1 MLITIRRASSHV
13 NRCITLR
20 RPGFVLKIGHTQA
33 PARSCL
39 QTLFRYDA
47 GETFP
52 NRRRKSCVALQS
64 QSLSLRRRSI
74 LARRMFYWRRL
85 QQLQTSLLLFKDF
98 QPPSLQ
104 LSRIAC
110 CLATRSRRTAKLRPS
125 HTAPGPGQLNL
136 CSPQV
141 ERYGERGMPGGLH
154 FDPASLSNELR
165 PPILNS
171 WSMIDNKAQSS
182 ALSGWRA
189 GR

>member
-1 MLITIRRASSHV
+1 
-13 NRCITLR
+13 
-20 RPGFVLKIGHTQA
+20 
-33 PARSCL
+33 
-39 QTLFRYDA
+39 
-47 GETFP
+47 
-52 NRRRKSCVALQS
+52 
-64 QSLSLRRRSI
+64 
-74 LARRMFYWRRL
+74 MFYWRRL

-104 LSRIAC
+104 LSRIDAVLQ
-110 CLATRSRRTAKLRPS
+110 LAVGELPNNLRPS
-125 HTAPGPGQLNL
+125 HTAPGSGQLNL
-136 CSPQV
+136 CSPPV

-154 FDPASLSNELR
+154 FDPANLSNELR

>member
-1 MLITIRRASSHV
+1 MMLA
-13 NRCITLR
+13 
-20 RPGFVLKIGHTQA
+20 K
-33 PARSCL
+33 
-39 QTLFRYDA
+39 LFRTGGGNHGSLDSRNPCRCGGDLFQHARCCIGADCNNSKRHSSFSRTFNTCHFDCHELYD
-47 GETFP
+47 
-52 NRRRKSCVALQS
+52 V
-64 QSLSLRRRSI
+64 
-74 LARRMFYWRRL
+74 
-85 QQLQTSLLLFKDF
+85 
-98 QPPSLQ
+98 LQ
-104 LSRIAC
+104 LAVGE
-110 CLATRSRRTAKLRPS
+110 LPNNLRPS